1 MEFYLEDFT
10 EGTKK
15 TIREEFDF
23 SKNEEDKPVAVRFNA
38 AANEKTPEVDAEIQ
52 QILKLIPALIDC
64 GIDDFALTYDDCGIW
79 RLRWHNREY
88 DNMGW
93 TLTY

>member
-52 QILKLIPALIDC
+52 QINSQLQQLVAEEEEIDKAINNSVKSTF
-64 GIDDFALTYDDCGIW
+64 GAFKQ
-79 RLRWHNREY
+79 
-88 DNMGW
+88 
-93 TLTY
+93 